1 MNAFLDIS
9 GKGLRYAA
17 LAASAV
23 GGMTMLVMLGIVATN
38 IAMRFLGGTLRG
50 TSEISGYLCA
60 LAVGL
65 CMPAAQAAGSH
76 IAGGV
81 WTSSFPQTVQRIQKC
96 AASLLCMVLLAL
108 VARELHSLAEYA
120 RDMDEYIDG
129 FNIPYYGMTFGFALG
144 IALHT
149 AIFAHT
155 ALRTVFPKKTT
166 VAGGAQ

>member
-1 MNAFLDIS
+1 MNRFLDIS
-9 GKGLRYAA
+9 EKWLRYAA
-17 LAASAV
+17 LAAASV
-23 GGMTMLVMLGIVATN
+23 GGMAMLVMLGIVTTN

-81 WTSSFPQTVQRIQKC
+81 WTSSFPLRMQRIQKC
-96 AASLLCMVLLAL
+96 GASLLCMVLLAL
-108 VARELHSLAEYA
+108 VARELYSLAEHA
-120 RDMDEYIDG
+120 WDMDEYIDG
-129 FNIPYYGMTFGFALG
+129 FSIPYYGMAFGFALG
-144 IALHT
+144 IALHA

-155 ALRTVFPKKTT
+155 ALRVIFPKKSQP
-166 VAGGAQ
+166 VGGA